1 MVKHCSHSMHIHA
14 DGSRT
19 LNGGTGGTP
28 GQPFP
33 PGCAQVQHPGLHKS
47 QQHRELRPGVS
58 IFRQD
63 LALAKQ
69 AHGGGGSNGKWQG
82 DPAPLKLHLFQYT

>member
-1 MVKHCSHSMHIHA
+1 M
-14 DGSRT
+14 G
-19 LNGGTGGTP
+19 
-28 GQPFP
+28 
-33 PGCAQVQHPGLHKS
+33 AQVALLGSPSLQVVLRSNTLDYTRASSIGNSGL
-47 QQHRELRPGVS
+47 GVS